1 MIIKKI
7 FLAIMALPVFQLSV
21 ASAELKVA
29 SFNLRRS
36 GTLEHDKWE
45 NRAPRCLELLKTEK
59 FDIFGTQEVQ
69 KCHINTITSA
79 GYKVVGEPR
88 DDKPDP
94 EHSTIFYNPETVE
107 MLSNKTFWL
116 SETPDIP
123 GSRSWETACPRIC
136 TFGTFKHK
144 ASGKIFVF
152 YNTHLDHKSLLA
164 RENGMKLVMKKIAIY
179 KMDMPIILTGDF
191 NSKPESNVYKI
202 TAGKL
207 SDARYAAEKTLP
219 GPDGTFHGYK
229 SDPAAWRGKRPID
242 YIFVNDN
249 AVKVKTFQVVN
260 DFKNKK
266 SSSDH
271 FPVVATV
278 ILQ

>member
-1 MIIKKI
+1 MK
-7 FLAIMALPVFQLSV
+7 FLKFLLSFLPILHL
-21 ASAELKVA
+21 AAAPGELKIA

-36 GTLEHDKWE
+36 GSLKHDMWKT
-45 NRAPRCLELLKTEK
+45 RAPHCLKFLKKEK
-59 FDIFGTQEVQ
+59 FDIFGAQEAQ
-69 KCHINTITSA
+69 KCHIDSITAA
-79 GYKVVGEPR
+79 GYKVIGEPR
-88 DDKPDP
+88 DASPSS
-94 EHSTIFYNPETVE
+94 EYSCIFYNPETVE
-107 MLSNKTFWL
+107 MLSHKTFWL
-116 SETPDIP
+116 SETPDVP
-123 GSRSWETACPRIC
+123 ASRSWKTACPRIC

-144 ASGKIFVF
+144 ASGRIFVF

-179 KMDMPIILTGDF
+179 KGDMPIILTGDF

-219 GPDGTFHGYK
+219 GPDGTYHGYK
-229 SDPAAWRGKRPID
+229 SDPATWRGKFPID
-242 YIFVNDN
+242 YIFVNEI

-278 ILQ
+278 VLQ

>member
-1 MIIKKI
+1 MKLIKLLLSI
-7 FLAIMALPVFQLSV
+7 MPLLQLAA
-21 ASAELKVA
+21 ATNELKIA

-36 GTLEHDKWE
+36 GPQKHDAWTT
-45 NRAPRCLELLKTEK
+45 RAPHCLKFLKNEK
-59 FDIFGTQEVQ
+59 FDIFGAQEAQ
-69 KCHINTITSA
+69 KCHIDSITAA
-79 GYKVVGEPR
+79 GYKVIGEPR
-88 DDKPDP
+88 DARPNP
-94 EHSTIFYNPETVE
+94 EYSCIFYNPETVE
-107 MLSNKTFWL
+107 MLSLKTFWL
-116 SETPDIP
+116 SETPDVP
-123 GSRSWETACPRIC
+123 ASRSWGTACPRIC

-164 RENGMKLVMKKIAIY
+164 RENGMKLVMKKIAAY
-179 KMDMPIILTGDF
+179 KGDMPIILTGDF

-207 SDARYAAEKTLP
+207 SDARYVAEKTLP
-219 GPDGTFHGYK
+219 GPDGTYHGYK
-229 SDPAAWRGKRPID
+229 SDPAAWRGKFPID
-242 YIFVNDN
+242 YIFVNN
-249 AVKVKTFQVVN
+249 RAVKVKTFQVVN

-278 ILQ
+278 VLQ